1 MNAEEFISWWKD
13 EKDAMLRQYFDYQ
26 DDTFVVVKTAEL
38 QLDSAQLAIL
48 RQILDRAITDTMYS
62 ILLQLDGTD
71 FGTKPFE
78 IRDADGNLV
87 FAQGDFKRL
96 APQLLYDGDE

>member
-1 MNAEEFISWWKD
+1 MDAKDFISWWKA
-13 EKDAMLRQYFDYQ
+13 EKDGTLRQYFDYQ
-26 DDTFVVVKTAEL
+26 DDTFVVAKTAKL

-78 IRDADGNLV
+78 IRDGDGNLV
-87 FAQGDFKRL
+87 FAQGDLKRL
-96 APQLLYDGDE
+96 APQLLYDGDK